1 MEKVFEAING
11 VFSFIGPL
19 SDFLWEFPTNFD
31 WYSSIPIL
39 GNISFAIILLLGSGI
54 FFSFRIGF
62 MQVTYFKKGIR
73 TMTEKRVVET
83 GISPLA
89 SFFLSSAM
97 RVGPGNILGV
107 TGAIAVGGPGA
118 LFWMWISAF
127 FGMAVAYMEGVLAQ
141 IFKEKKDDEFVG
153 GLPFYG
159 RKLLG
164 NKVWIGVFLSVLY
177 ILYALCC
184 LPAQGF
190 NVVSSVGRMAE
201 IVTGKTIPSGSAFY
215 YIVGTLI
222 VILTAAIAFGGIKK
236 VSRWTDMMVPVMAVL
251 YMVVVLLLI
260 ILNFT
265 RIPYFFGS
273 VFAGAFKP
281 DAFFGGVFGTVLA
294 QGVKRGLMSNE
305 AGQGTITMS
314 AAAAD
319 AKHPCEQGVIA
330 SLGVFLDTIVIC
342 TLTGFVVVMAHC
354 WTGADAE
361 SWQAL
366 DKLPKYTESNEAGQ
380 GTITMSAAA
389 ADAKHPCEQGVI
401 ASLGVFLDTIV
412 ICTLTGFV
420 VVMAHCWTGA
430 DAESW
435 QALDKLPKYTES
447 IAVLT
452 PGTAMNGIVTFLVTL
467 CFCLFAFTCLLGM
480 ISFSEIAA
488 NRIRKDKICINFVR
502 CIGLFV
508 AAFGILCN
516 IAGLELGNLWAF
528 SDLGNIL
535 IVFFNVPI
543 VYVGAK
549 YVFRATR
556 HYKKNDGTPFTSEV
570 IGRNDCVYW
579 DEQAKKAV
587 KNFSGK

>member
-1 MEKVFEAING
+1 MYMQGIFAAINS
-11 VFSFIGPL
+11 VFGFIGPL
-19 SDFLWEFPTNFD
+19 SDFLWDFPTNME
-31 WYSSIPIL
+31 WYRNIPIL
-39 GNISFAIILLLGSGI
+39 GNISLAIIVLLGSGI
-54 FFSFRIGF
+54 FFTIKLGF
-62 MQVTYFKKGIR
+62 IQVTHFKKGIR
-73 TMTEKRVVET
+73 ILTERRTVKT

-89 SFFLSSAM
+89 AFLLSAAM
-97 RVGPGNILGV
+97 RVGPGNIIGV

-127 FGMAVAYMEGVLAQ
+127 FGMAVAYMEAVLAQ

-201 IVTGKTIPSGSAFY
+201 ILTGKTIPVNSLFY
-215 YIVGTLI
+215 YIAGAAI
-222 VILTAAIAFGGIKK
+222 MILTAAIAFGGIKK
-236 VSRWTDMMVPVMAVL
+236 VSKWTDMMVPVMAVL
-251 YMVVVLLLI
+251 YVAVVFILI
-260 ILNFT
+260 ILNIG
-265 RIPYFFGS
+265 RIPYFFTA
-273 VFAGAFKP
+273 VFGGAFKP
-281 DAFFGGVFGTVLA
+281 QAFFGGAMGTVLA

-319 AKHPCEQGVIA
+319 AEHPCEQGILA

-354 WTGADAE
+354 WTGENAQAWAE
-361 SWQAL
+361 L
-366 DKLPKYTESNEAGQ
+366 DKLPK
-380 GTITMSAAA
+380 
-389 ADAKHPCEQGVI
+389 
-401 ASLGVFLDTIV
+401 F
-412 ICTLTGFV
+412 
-420 VVMAHCWTGA
+420 
-430 DAESW
+430 
-435 QALDKLPKYTES
+435 TES

-452 PGTAMNGIVTFLVTL
+452 PGTSMNAVITFLVTL
-467 CFCLFAFTCLLGM
+467 CFGLFAFTCLLGM

-488 NRIRKDKICINFVR
+488 NRIRKDAVCINIVR
-502 CIGLFV
+502 CIALFV

-516 IAGLELGNLWAF
+516 LAGLELGNLWAF

-535 IVFFNVPI
+535 IVYFNVPI
-543 VYVGAK
+543 VFAGARC
-549 YVFRATR
+549 VFKATK
-556 HYKKNDGTPFTSEV
+556 HYKKNDGTPFDSGV

-579 DEQAKKAV
+579 DEKKFE
-587 KNFSGK
+587 K

>member
-1 MEKVFEAING
+1 MQSIFEAING

-19 SDFLWEFPTNFD
+19 SDFLWDFPTNFE
-31 WYSSIPIL
+31 WYRNIPLL
-39 GNISFAIILLLGSGI
+39 GNFSLAIILLLGSGI
-54 FFSFRIGF
+54 FFSFKLGF
-62 MQVTYFKKGIR
+62 MQVTHFKKGVRIL
-73 TMTEKRVVET
+73 TERRSVET

-89 SFFLSSAM
+89 AFLLSSAM
-97 RVGPGNILGV
+97 RVGPGNIIGV

-141 IFKEKKDDEFVG
+141 IFKERKGDELVG

-164 NKVWIGVFLSVLY
+164 NKVWVGVFLSVLY

-190 NVVSSVGRMAE
+190 NVVSSIGRMAE
-201 IVTGKTIPSGSAFY
+201 IVTGTTIATDSLFY
-215 YIVGTLI
+215 YIVGALI
-222 VILTAAIAFGGIKK
+222 IILTAVIAFGGIKK
-236 VSRWTDMMVPVMAVL
+236 VTKWTDMMVPVMAVL
-251 YMVVVLLLI
+251 YIVVVLILI
-260 ILNFT
+260 VLNIG
-265 RIPYFFGS
+265 RIPYFFTA
-273 VFAGAFKP
+273 VFGGAFKSE
-281 DAFFGGVFGTVLA
+281 AFFGGAFGTVLA

-314 AAAAD
+314 AAASD
-319 AKHPCEQGVIA
+319 AKHPCEQGLLA
-330 SLGVFLDTIVIC
+330 SIGVFLDTIVIC

-354 WTGADAE
+354 WTGADAQA
-361 SWQAL
+361 WAAL
-366 DKLPKYTESNEAGQ
+366 DKLPK
-380 GTITMSAAA
+380 
-389 ADAKHPCEQGVI
+389 
-401 ASLGVFLDTIV
+401 F
-412 ICTLTGFV
+412 
-420 VVMAHCWTGA
+420 
-430 DAESW
+430 
-435 QALDKLPKYTES
+435 TES

-452 PGTAMNGIVTFLVTL
+452 PGTAFNSIMTFLVTL

-488 NRIRKDKICINFVR
+488 NRIRKDAVCINIVR
-502 CIGLFV
+502 CIALFV

-535 IVFFNVPI
+535 IVYFNVPI

-556 HYKKNDGTPFTSEV
+556 HYKKNDGTPFTSAV
-570 IGRNDCVYW
+570 IGRDDCTFW
-579 DEQAKKAV
+579 DEKE
-587 KNFSGK
+587 KNRRKRRR

>member
-1 MEKVFEAING
+1 MQGIFAAINS
-11 VFSFIGPL
+11 VFGFIGPL
-19 SDFLWEFPTNFD
+19 SDFLWDFPTNME
-31 WYSSIPIL
+31 WYRNIPIL
-39 GNISFAIILLLGSGI
+39 GNISLAIIVLLGSGI
-54 FFSFRIGF
+54 FFTIKLGF
-62 MQVTYFKKGIR
+62 IQVTHFKKGIR
-73 TMTEKRVVET
+73 ILTERRTVKT

-89 SFFLSSAM
+89 AFLLSAAM
-97 RVGPGNILGV
+97 RVGPGNIIGV

-127 FGMAVAYMEGVLAQ
+127 FGMAVAYMEAVLAQ

-201 IVTGKTIPSGSAFY
+201 ILTGKTIPVNSLFY
-215 YIVGTLI
+215 YIAGAAI
-222 VILTAAIAFGGIKK
+222 MILTAAIAFGGIKK
-236 VSRWTDMMVPVMAVL
+236 VSKWTDMMVPVMAVL
-251 YMVVVLLLI
+251 YVTVVFILI
-260 ILNFT
+260 ILNIG
-265 RIPYFFGS
+265 RIPYFFTA
-273 VFAGAFKP
+273 VFGGAFKP
-281 DAFFGGVFGTVLA
+281 QAFFGGAMGTVLA

-319 AKHPCEQGVIA
+319 AKHPCEQGILA

-354 WTGADAE
+354 WTGENAQAWAE
-361 SWQAL
+361 L
-366 DKLPKYTESNEAGQ
+366 DKLPK
-380 GTITMSAAA
+380 
-389 ADAKHPCEQGVI
+389 
-401 ASLGVFLDTIV
+401 F
-412 ICTLTGFV
+412 
-420 VVMAHCWTGA
+420 
-430 DAESW
+430 
-435 QALDKLPKYTES
+435 TES

-452 PGTAMNGIVTFLVTL
+452 PGTAMNAVITFLVTL
-467 CFCLFAFTCLLGM
+467 CFGLFAFTCLLGM

-488 NRIRKDKICINFVR
+488 NRIQKDAACINIVR
-502 CIGLFV
+502 CIALFV

-516 IAGLELGNLWAF
+516 LAGLELGNLWAF

-535 IVFFNVPI
+535 IVYFNVPI
-543 VYVGAK
+543 VFAGARC
-549 YVFRATR
+549 VFKATK
-556 HYKKNDGTPFTSEV
+556 HYKKNDGTPFDSGV
-570 IGRNDCVYW
+570 IDRNDCVYW
-579 DEQAKKAV
+579 DEKKFE
-587 KNFSGK
+587 K